1 MKSHFYK
8 TALIKISN
16 RSYCIEV
23 VKIALQVLFFI
34 KTKKFK
40 CDNMGPTLAIIKSEA
55 GYIFGGF
62 TNLNWD
68 VSNKYVFDSKKSF
81 IFSLTNQSKHLNI
94 S

>member
-1 MKSHFYK
+1 MYRGSEDSFTSAVFH
-8 TALIKISN
+8 N
-16 RSYCIEV
+16 
-23 VKIALQVLFFI
+23 
-34 KTKKFK
+34 KF
-40 CDNMGPTLAIIKSEA
+40 DNMGPTLAIIKSEA

>member
-1 MKSHFYK
+1 
-8 TALIKISN
+8 
-16 RSYCIEV
+16 
-23 VKIALQVLFFI
+23 
-34 KTKKFK
+34 
-40 CDNMGPTLAIIKSEA
+40 MGPTLAIIKSEA